1 LIPISTSCHR
11 RCPIPDRR
19 EKIAGDR
26 ALEKRLEVRL
36 EAPSL
41 REHDLDAAITGLDL
55 ITGLQPQQAQAK
67 TTRDGFAPLIPPR
80 IPRRITRR
88 IPHLI
93 PRPIIVIAVAAFNS
107 TLDRRTIQKSAP
119 KLPRTARRAT
129 GPHAQ
134 CPYRSAFFEKLR

>member
-1 LIPISTSCHR
+1 
-11 RCPIPDRR
+11 
-19 EKIAGDR
+19 
-26 ALEKRLEVRL
+26 
-36 EAPSL
+36 
-41 REHDLDAAITGLDL
+41 L

-67 TTRDGFAPLIPPR
+67 TTRDGFAPLIPRR
-80 IPRRITRR
+80 IPRR
-88 IPHLI
+88 I